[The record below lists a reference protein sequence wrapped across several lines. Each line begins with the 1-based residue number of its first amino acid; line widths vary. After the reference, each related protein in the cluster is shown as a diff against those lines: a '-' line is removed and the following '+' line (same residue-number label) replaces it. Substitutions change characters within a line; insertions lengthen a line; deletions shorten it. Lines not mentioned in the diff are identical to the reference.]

1 MENCSVIDLFC
12 GAGALTQGFVLEG
25 FNVVAGLDADESC
38 KYAYETNNSGAL
50 FIQKKIEDVT
60 GAELAKHYPEGHVK
74 ILVGCAPC
82 QPYSP
87 YNKGRQDKDKKWK
100 LLSDFADL
108 ISEIEP
114 NIVSME
120 NVPDL
125 VAFKEGEVYQTFVE
139 RLEKDYDYIVTQYRD
154 VFCPD
159 YGIPQRRKRLVLFA
173 SKYGKLEIL
182 PTTHT
187 TDQYKK
193 VKDAI
198 SNLEPLQAGQV
209 SQTDPYHKASRLSEL
224 NLQRIEASVP
234 GGTWRDWPK
243 ELVAPCHLKKSGN
256 TYSSVYGRMK
266 WDELAPTIT
275 TQCYGFGNGR
285 FGHPDT
291 KQNRAI
297 SLREAARLQT
307 FPDDYKF
314 VDPETQHYSTTVIGR
329 LIGNAVPVKLAR
341 IIAKSIKTHLE
352 TYTSKSKG

>member
-12 GAGALTQGFVLEG
+12 GAGALTHGFVLEG
-25 FNVVAGLDADESC
+25 FNVVAGLDADKSC
-38 KYAYETNNSGAL
+38 KYAYKTNNPGAR
-50 FIQKKIEDVT
+50 FIEKGIENVI
-60 GAELAKHYPEGHVK
+60 GADLAQWYPEGHVK

-87 YNKGRQDKDKKWK
+87 YNKGKKDKDKKWK
-100 LLSDFADL
+100 LLSNFADR
-108 ISEIEP
+108 ISEIKP
-114 NIVSME
+114 DIVSME

-125 VAFKEGEVYQTFVE
+125 VTFQKGKVYQKFVK
-139 RLEKDYDYIVTQYRD
+139 RLKKDYTVTEYPD

-159 YGIPQRRKRLVLFA
+159 YGVPQRRKRLVLFA
-173 SKYGKLEIL
+173 SKYGEIELL

-193 VKDAI
+193 VEDAI
-198 SNLEPLQAGQV
+198 RNLERLQAGQV
-209 SQTDPYHKASRLSEL
+209 SQTDPYHKASRLSKL
-224 NLQRIEASVP
+224 NLQRIKASEP
-234 GGTWRDWPK
+234 GGTWRDWP
-243 ELVAPCHLKKSGN
+243 EEIVAPCHLKESGN

-291 KQNRAI
+291 EQNRAI

-307 FPDDYKF
+307 FPDDYEF
-314 VDPETQHYSTTVIGR
+314 VHPDDPHYTTLIGR
-329 LIGNAVPVKLAR
+329 LIGNAVPIELAR
-341 IIAKSIKTHLE
+341 IIAKSIKAHLE
-352 TYTSKSKG
+352 TYFDESKG

>member
-12 GAGALTQGFVLEG
+12 GAGALTHGFVLEG
-25 FNVVAGLDADESC
+25 FNVVAGLDADASC
-38 KYAYETNNSGAL
+38 KYAYETNNNGAH
-50 FIQKKIEDVT
+50 FIEKGIEDVT
-60 GAELAKHYPEGHVK
+60 GVELAQRYPEGHVK

-87 YNKGRQDKDKKWK
+87 YNKGRQDKDKKWE
-100 LLSDFADL
+100 LLSNFADR

-114 NIVSME
+114 DIVSME

-125 VAFKEGEVYQTFVE
+125 VTFQKGKVYRDFVE
-139 RLEKDYDYIVTQYRD
+139 RLEEDYTVTEYTK
-154 VFCPD
+154 VFCPN
-159 YGIPQRRKRLVLFA
+159 YGVPQRRKRLVLFA
-173 SKYGKLEIL
+173 SKYGKLELL
-182 PTTHT
+182 PATCTL
-187 TDQYKK
+187 DQYKK
-193 VKDAI
+193 VEDVIAD
-198 SNLEPLQAGQV
+198 LESLQAGQV

-224 NLQRIEASVP
+224 NLRRIEASVP

-243 ELVAPCHLKKSGN
+243 ELVAPCHLEESGN

-266 WDELAPTIT
+266 WDELSPTIT

-307 FPDDYKF
+307 FPDEYEF
-314 VDPETQHYSTTVIGR
+314 VDPEVPHYFKMIAR
-329 LIGNAVPVKLAR
+329 FIGNAVPIELAR
-341 IIAKSIKTHLE
+341 VIARSIKQHLE
-352 TYTSKSKG
+352 TYASESEG